1 MLIRPYSGAG
11 IGKVERVRVVR
22 FRECEH
28 GGREGGGGLR
38 PQNQQHPLTTMNKQN
53 NTLSIARFL
62 PLAVAFALHLDAC
75 AQLSFRAGSYGLEV
89 PGSMV
94 RSSSKA
100 DSSKHRSPYR
110 LGWGKDAALLGG
122 STLLYI
128 TGKNME
134 GGRTQLTEAQ
144 AAAMHHG
151 QVNWLDRHAT
161 YRYDRDLMEVS
172 DQLGVFTFAAPV
184 ALMLDRRA
192 RGIGGQVA
200 VMFAETYL
208 LAQAMPALAKGAF
221 PRYRPYV
228 YDPTLSYE
236 EKTLTDPG
244 KAFFAQQTTLT
255 FASAAFVATVYSD
268 LHPGSKANKWVWA
281 GSMGAASAIAVVR
294 HESGKHYATDILAGA
309 AVGTAIGYGI
319 PWLHRAQRGNKLQ
332 VSPLASRNYQG
343 LSLSLKLD
351 Q

>member
-1 MLIRPYSGAG
+1 
-11 IGKVERVRVVR
+11 
-22 FRECEH
+22 
-28 GGREGGGGLR
+28 
-38 PQNQQHPLTTMNKQN
+38 MNKQN

-62 PLAVAFALHLDAC
+62 PLVVVLALHVDAR
-75 AQLSFRAGSYGLEV
+75 AQLSFRAGSYGLEL
-89 PGSMV
+89 PGVTV
-94 RSSSKA
+94 RTPGKA
-100 DSSKHRSPYR
+100 DSSKQSGPYH
-110 LGWGKDAALLGG
+110 LGWGRDLALLGG

-128 TGKNME
+128 GGKDLE
-134 GGRTQLTEAQ
+134 RGRTALTEEQ
-144 AAAMHHG
+144 AAGFHHR
-151 QVNWLDRHAT
+151 QVNWLDRQAT
-161 YRYDRDLMEVS
+161 YKYDRELMDFS
-172 DQLGVFTFAAPV
+172 DQLGAFTFIAPA
-184 ALMLDRRA
+184 ALMLDRQA
-192 RGIGGQVA
+192 RRHGGTIA

-208 LAQAMPALAKGAF
+208 LAQAMPAIAKRLV

-228 YDPTLSYE
+228 YHPCISYQ
-236 EKTLTDPG
+236 EKTLTDPR
-244 KAFFAQQTTLT
+244 KASFVQQSTITS
-255 FASAAFVATVYSD
+255 ASAAFVATVFSD

-332 VSPLASRNYQG
+332 VSPLASRSYQG